1 MADELYVYEVETP
14 NGGVYKVVD
23 QGARDLIKELFNFH
37 EYLGVTTSA
46 ITEGSTINPVV
57 INGESVTAV
66 AGDVV
71 TLSTDATEWAF
82 SSTGKWQKFGEL
94 SGLGKLAFKD
104 KVSASYTPA
113 GTVSKPTFTGSELT
127 STGSYT
133 PAGSVS
139 KPAFSGSEL
148 TSTGSYTPAG
158 SISDVAIG
166 TKTIKQFKTQGTMPT
181 FNVQNHRLIIGDG
194 TLPTGED
201 VSVGSGAVTSQPT
214 FSGTAATLTVKGT
227 PAGTV
232 SQPTFSGTAATLT
245 VKGTP
250 TGEVSQP
257 TFTGT
262 AATIES
268 E

>member
-71 TLSTDATEWAF
+71 TLSTDSTEWAF

-113 GTVSKPTFTGSELT
+113 GSVSKPTFTGAELT

-194 TLPTGED
+194 VLPTGED

-214 FSGTAATLTVKGT
+214 FSGTAVTLTVKGT

>member
-1 MADELYVYEVETP
+1 MADELYVFEVETP
-14 NGGVYKVVD
+14 SGSVYKVVD

-46 ITEGSTINPVV
+46 ITEGSTINPV
-57 INGESVTAV
+57 IIGGESVTAT

-113 GTVSKPTFTGSELT
+113 GTVSKPTFSGSEMT

-133 PAGSVS
+133 PAGNIT
-139 KPAFSGSEL
+139 E
-148 TSTGSYTPAG
+148 
-158 SISDVAIG
+158 VAVG
-166 TKTIKQFKTQGTMPT
+166 TKTIKQFKTQGSMPT

-194 TLPTGED
+194 ELPTGED
-201 VSVGSGAVTSQPT
+201 VNVGSGSVTTQPT
-214 FSGTAATLTVKGT
+214 FSGTAATISVKGT

-232 SQPTFSGTAATLT
+232 SQPTFSGTAATLS

-250 TGEVSQP
+250 AGEVSQP
-257 TFTGT
+257 TFSGT
-262 AATIES
+262 PATIES

>member
-46 ITEGSTINPVV
+46 ITEGSTINPV
-57 INGESVTAV
+57 IIDGESVTAT

-127 STGSYT
+127 STG
-133 PAGSVS
+133 A
-139 KPAFSGSEL
+139 
-148 TSTGSYTPAG
+148 YTPAG
-158 SISDVAIG
+158 SISEVAIG
-166 TKTIKQFKTQGTMPT
+166 TKTIKQFKTQGSMPT
-181 FNVQNHRLIIGDG
+181 FSVQNHRLIIGDG
-194 TLPTGED
+194 VLPTGED
-201 VSVGSGAVTSQPT
+201 VSVGSGSVTSQPT
-214 FSGTAATLTVKGT
+214 FSGTAATLSVKGT
-227 PAGTV
+227 PTGEV
-232 SQPTFSGTAATLT
+232 SQPTFSGTAATLS

>member
-14 NGGVYKVVD
+14 SGSVYKVID

-37 EYLGVTTSA
+37 EYLGVTTSP
-46 ITEGSTINPVV
+46 ITEGSTINPV
-57 INGESVTAV
+57 IIEGESVTATS
-66 AGDVV
+66 GDVV

-82 SSTGKWQKFGEL
+82 SSIGKWQKFGEL

-113 GTVSKPTFTGSELT
+113 GTVSQPT
-127 STGSYT
+127 
-133 PAGSVS
+133 
-139 KPAFSGSEL
+139 FSGSEL
-148 TSTGSYTPAG
+148 TSTGSYTPEG

-201 VSVGSGAVTSQPT
+201 VNVGSGTITSQPT
-214 FSGTAATLTVKGT
+214 FSGTEATLSVKGT
-227 PAGTV
+227 PTGTV
-232 SQPTFSGTAATLT
+232 SQPTFI
-245 VKGTP
+245 
-250 TGEVSQP
+250 
-257 TFTGT
+257 GT